1 MGCGCGKN
9 NPPEGLNSS
18 RGRALQEAKEQ
29 RNESNNGER
38 EDIVKHDT
46 PQSRPNNPK
55 TPAPPSL
62 VKRASSLA
70 KSAVSRGISNK
81 RADPVAKRLRVLSCH
96 GDPDQLNSQCPYR
109 EESNKKR
116 NTFYCT
122 ACGCGDNSNAWLNN
136 PSNSE
141 AYVKLDF
148 PWLSCPLKMPG
159 FSDYVPTEE
168 QNEELIEKYSEESLE
183 RKTIIE
189 NLCKAWNLEIP
200 AAEAPPQSEKEKEER
215 PEPESD

>member
-9 NPPEGLNSS
+9 NPPDGLDSS
-18 RGRALQEAKEQ
+18 RGRALQEAKEK
-29 RNESNNGER
+29 RR
-38 EDIVKHDT
+38 EDIVKHDE
-46 PQSRPNNPK
+46 PVSRPNTPK

-62 VKRASSLA
+62 MKRASSLA

-81 RADPVAKRLRVLSCH
+81 RADPVAKRLTVLSCH
-96 GDPDQLNSQCPYR
+96 GDPDQLNSSCPYR

-122 ACGCGDNSNAWLNN
+122 ACGCGDKANAWLNN
-136 PSNSE
+136 PSNPE

-168 QNEELIEKYSEESLE
+168 QTEELTEQYSEESLK
-183 RKTIIE
+183 RKSTIE
-189 NLCKAWNLEIP
+189 NLCEAWNLEIP
-200 AAEAPPQSEKEKEER
+200 AATPAPQSEKEDEER
-215 PEPESD
+215 PEQSD